1 MGTDKRERKKANR
14 AAKLAAEQAAAARAR
29 RLRTIR
35 NVITAG
41 VVLVVAMVLISVLSG
56 CSNDG
61 DDAGNLAATTTSAAD
76 DGNPDTEPEG
86 DDAEAPPTEEPDGEV
101 PCPTA
106 PEGVRVIDFD
116 EPPTFELED
125 GATYLATFETTE
137 GTVVAELDTE
147 RTPDTTANFIALAE
161 HCYFH
166 GTDLFRTEVPSGVI
180 QGGSPHTQDNTD
192 PGPGYTIDDE
202 GGRFTAEDYGTG
214 ALAMARTA
222 APNSASGQFFFLAS
236 ENGRYLGD
244 PNALGD
250 AAGSYVKFG
259 QVTEGLDVLEAI
271 VALDDGS
278 STPTRPVTVESVTIA
293 TA

>member
-14 AAKLAAEQAAAARAR
+14 AAKLAAEQAAATRAR

-35 NVITAG
+35 NVVTAG
-41 VVLVVAMVLISVLSG
+41 VVLVVAMVLISMLTG
-56 CSNDG
+56 CSSDG
-61 DDAGNLAATTTSAAD
+61 DDAGSSVATEGTEQTAPRAAE
-76 DGNPDTEPEG
+76 TEPTAGE
-86 DDAEAPPTEEPDGEV
+86 EV
-101 PCPTA
+101 PCATA
-106 PEGVRVIDFD
+106 PDGVRVIDFD
-116 EPPTFELED
+116 EPPTFELEE
-125 GATYLATFETTE
+125 GTTYVATFETSE
-137 GTVVAELDTE
+137 GTVVAELDTD
-147 RTPDTTANFIALAE
+147 RTPQTTANFIALAE

-166 GTDLFRTEVPSGVI
+166 GTALFRTEVPSGVI
-180 QGGSPHTQDNTD
+180 QGGSPHTQDNSD

-202 GGRFTAEDYGTG
+202 GGRFTPDDYGPG

-244 PNALGD
+244 ESALGD

-271 VALDDGS
+271 VALDDGRS
-278 STPTRPVTVESVTIA
+278 SPTKPVTVESVTIA
-293 TA
+293 AT